1 MRKIALFV
9 LLAAAIPSLAA
20 AQVNV
25 KSPFKASFCWDGKD
39 DAGATVTGTV
49 QVLVKIDGTSQ
60 TLVALPAPSG
70 STGCPTGS
78 SLYTTGA
85 VYSASKATHSAT
97 GAGVTVD
104 GAGIDSDPFAFAV
117 VGRPPSKFSN
127 FQIVQ

>member
-1 MRKIALFV
+1 MRRLLLVLV
-9 LLAAAIPSLAA
+9 LLSLPSMAA

-39 DAGATVTGTV
+39 DAGTTITGTV

-60 TLVALPAPSG
+60 TLQALPAPSG
-70 STGCPTGS
+70 TGCPTGT
-78 SLYTTGA
+78 SLYTVSG
-85 VYSASKATHSAT
+85 YSASKGNHSAT

-104 GAGIDSDPFAFAV
+104 GAGIDSDPFAFTV
-117 VGRPPSKFSN
+117 VGRPPSKFLQ

>member
-1 MRKIALFV
+1 MKTLIAACALV
-9 LLAAAIPSLAA
+9 LISVPAF
-20 AQVNV
+20 AQTNV
-25 KSPFKASFCWDGKD
+25 KNPFKAQFCWDGKD
-39 DAGATVTGTV
+39 DAGVAITGTV

-104 GAGIDSDPFAFAV
+104 GAGIDSDPFSFAV
-117 VGRPPSKFSN
+117 VGRPPSKFQN
-127 FQIVQ
+127 FQVIQ

>member
-1 MRKIALFV
+1 MRRLLLVLV
-9 LLAAAIPSLAA
+9 LLSLPSMAA

-39 DAGATVTGTV
+39 DAGTTITGTV

-60 TLVALPAPSG
+60 TLQALPAPSG
-70 STGCPTGS
+70 TGCPTGT
-78 SLYTTGA
+78 SLYTVSG
-85 VYSASKATHSAT
+85 YSASKGSHSAT

-117 VGRPPSKFSN
+117 VGRPPSKFQQ